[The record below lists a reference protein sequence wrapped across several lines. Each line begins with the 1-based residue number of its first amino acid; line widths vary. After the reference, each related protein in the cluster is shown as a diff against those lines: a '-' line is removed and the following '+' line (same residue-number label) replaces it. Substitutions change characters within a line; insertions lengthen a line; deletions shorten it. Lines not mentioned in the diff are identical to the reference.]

1 MYWPDGLRTK
11 RLTSSVTAAMRSPKV
26 VLITFCWRMIF
37 FSARSNGYIFAF
49 KLVDIDVAPFGLVYG
64 EGSVPQALCQTD
76 ECTKPYIMMS
86 VSGSKLWLRTDCNE
100 EHVTAD
106 RHMTKCRLRWRIAK
120 VFP

>member
-37 FSARSNGYIFAF
+37 FSARLNGYIFALR
-49 KLVDIDVAPFGLVYG
+49 LVDIDVAPFGLVCAQG
-64 EGSVPQALCQTD
+64 RGAQALCQTD

-86 VSGSKLWLRTDCNE
+86 VSDSTLWLRRDCNKE
-100 EHVTAD
+100 QVTAY
-106 RHMTKCRLRWRIAK
+106 
-120 VFP
+120 